1 MVHEEN
7 DERSE
12 GNDQGRTA
20 RLIPVK
26 IADTLTIDSSDKSKF
41 LYPAEY
47 EGHLGSVMI
56 SYDDI
61 VARTAQLAKLINE
74 DYKDERPVL
83 ICVLKGASPFFHQL
97 LSALQDLKQGFTFEF
112 MRAKSY
118 VGGSSSGSVNIT
130 GLDYS
135 HLEGKAVIIVED
147 IVDTGLTLSQV
158 IPALQNAG
166 NPKSLRVCTLLEKRI
181 SVQRH
186 PEAESA
192 RIAIADR
199 YVGFSIPDQ
208 FIIGYGLDFNESY
221 RDLKDIWVISELGI
235 QAGGNI

>member
-1 MVHEEN
+1 MAHEEY
-7 DERSE
+7 DEISE

-26 IADTLTIDSSDKSKF
+26 IADSLTIDSSDKNKF
-41 LYPAEY
+41 PYPAEY
-47 EGHLGSVMI
+47 EGQLGSVMI

-61 VARTAQLAKLINE
+61 IARTAQLARLINE
-74 DYKDERPVL
+74 DYKNERPVL
-83 ICVLKGASPFFHQL
+83 ICVLKGASP
-97 LSALQDLKQGFTFEF
+97 DLKQGFTFEF

-118 VGGSSSGSVNIT
+118 VGDSSSGSVNIT

-135 HLEGKAVIIVED
+135 HLEGKACIIVED

-158 IPALQNAG
+158 IPALQNEG

-186 PEAESA
+186 PEAETA
-192 RIAIADR
+192 RMAIADR

-208 FIIGYGLDFNESY
+208 FIIGYGLDFNELY